1 MQYIINNLL
10 NLTVFIDNDW
20 KILGCQS
27 LFTMSE
33 SLLSVVIET
42 VDYNPRSSNHQSQ
55 NSILVENCNACPH
68 YGSPCQ
74 SSVILFGTEKLEWCG
89 YVTVSK
95 FYYMFSHFDRI
106 LACDGQTDRQT
117 DRRTDRRTSCDS
129 TVCAVKKIANVLI
142 VKKLSSAR

>member
-1 MQYIINNLL
+1 
-10 NLTVFIDNDW
+10 
-20 KILGCQS
+20 
-27 LFTMSE
+27 MSE

-89 YVTVSK
+89 YVTVS
-95 FYYMFSHFDRI
+95 FMI
-106 LACDGQTDRQT
+106 CLAISTEYWCVTDGQTDILRQHS
-117 DRRTDRRTSCDS
+117 RC
-129 TVCAVKKIANVLI
+129 
-142 VKKLSSAR
+142 